1 MRRFHTRMS
10 DRYLITEV
18 RERKDNEFLFGCG
31 ERVVA
36 CTEFLRFL
44 DFFRDQGWD
53 IKYIDE
59 RSLPKDYSGNRMVGY
74 TVTRRKEGVKEW
86 DDSPLKKN
94 DR

>member
-1 MRRFHTRMS
+1 MS

-44 DFFRDQGWD
+44 DFFKNFRYLYC
-53 IKYIDE
+53 IF
-59 RSLPKDYSGNRMVGY
+59 RPKVC
-74 TVTRRKEGVKEW
+74 
-86 DDSPLKKN
+86 
-94 DR
+94 